1 MMSKGV
7 DPKTERFFTL
17 MKKRSVF
24 AFTLM
29 I

>member
-1 MMSKGV
+1 MSKGV
-7 DPKTERFFTL
+7 DPKAERFFTL
-17 MKKRSVF
+17 MKKRSAF